1 MPRRQKHG
9 VDNPKR
15 RGEAP
20 PFWSL
25 GVQGRSRNAPAVLLG
40 DKKGGI
46 LSRERMPPLP
56 VQRHR
61 RCPPPPMAGK
71 RKSPTTF
78 VVMLYGAGDEARSR
92 HCRAATRTA
101 GDKRPTGA
109 FSRFA
114 RALFDPLP
122 AGTKKPALLRRTSV
136 LRSKTLAEG
145 EFTSPE
151 HFNFL
156 PESKKEVTTYVVTS
170 FLERATRLAR
180 GVITPRHAQRAPN
193 APLGRFLASLMPCSP
208 LCPLEPKNKGM
219 TYVMPL
225 FFGAGDE
232 ARTRYLHLG
241 KVALYQMSYARG
253 TRCTIPDIFRFVK
266 HRF

>member
-122 AGTKKPALLRRTSV
+122 AGTKKSALLRRTSV

-151 HFNFL
+151 HLNFL
-156 PESKKEVTTYVVTS
+156 PESKK
-170 FLERATRLAR
+170 R
-180 GVITPRHAQRAPN
+180 GHNIR
-193 APLGRFLASLMPCSP
+193 CD
-208 LCPLEPKNKGM
+208 
-219 TYVMPL
+219 L
-225 FFGAGDE
+225 FFWSGRRGSNSLPPPWQGGALPDE
-232 ARTRYLHLG
+232 LRPRNKMYYTRHFSLCQ
-241 KVALYQMSYARG
+241 A
-253 TRCTIPDIFRFVK
+253 
-266 HRF
+266 

>member
-1 MPRRQKHG
+1 MSRIYLAYRSKKQRFCAVQAFCAAKPWRRANSLRPSILISHR
-9 VDNPKR
+9 NPKK
-15 RGEAP
+15 EVTTYVVTS
-20 PFWSL
+20 FL
-25 GVQGRSRNAPAVLLG
+25 GAG
-40 DKKGGI
+40 DKRPTGAF
-46 LSRERMPPLP
+46 SRFARALFDPLP
-56 VQRHR
+56 ASF
-61 RCPPPPMAGK
+61 PKNKGMTYIMPL
-71 RKSPTTF
+71 F
-78 VVMLYGAGDEARSR
+78 FGAGDEARSQ

-122 AGTKKPALLRRTSV
+122 A
-136 LRSKTLAEG
+136 
-145 EFTSPE
+145 
-151 HFNFL
+151 
-156 PESKKEVTTYVVTS
+156 S
-170 FLERATRLAR
+170 F
-180 GVITPRHAQRAPN
+180 
-193 APLGRFLASLMPCSP
+193 
-208 LCPLEPKNKGM
+208 PKNKGM
-219 TYVMPL
+219 TYIMPL

>member
-1 MPRRQKHG
+1 MTGNVLIKNRTPSSDVPYLFGLPMQKTTLLRHTSVLRSKTLAEGEFISPEHFNFLPESKKSAFLRRTSVLRSKTLAEGEFTSPEHL
-9 VDNPKR
+9 NFLPESKKR
-15 RGEAP
+15 GH
-20 PFWSL
+20 
-25 GVQGRSRNAPAVLLG
+25 N
-40 DKKGGI
+40 I
-46 LSRERMPPLP
+46 
-56 VQRHR
+56 
-61 RCPPPPMAGK
+61 RCDL
-71 RKSPTTF
+71 F
-78 VVMLYGAGDEARSR
+78 FGAGDEAHSR

-122 AGTKKPALLRRTSV
+122 A
-136 LRSKTLAEG
+136 
-145 EFTSPE
+145 
-151 HFNFL
+151 
-156 PESKKEVTTYVVTS
+156 S
-170 FLERATRLAR
+170 F
-180 GVITPRHAQRAPN
+180 
-193 APLGRFLASLMPCSP
+193 
-208 LCPLEPKNKGM
+208 PKNKGM
-219 TYVMPL
+219 TYIMPL

>member
-1 MPRRQKHG
+1 MTGNVLIKNRTPSSDVPYLFGLPKQK
-9 VDNPKR
+9 
-15 RGEAP
+15 
-20 PFWSL
+20 
-25 GVQGRSRNAPAVLLG
+25 
-40 DKKGGI
+40 
-46 LSRERMPPLP
+46 
-56 VQRHR
+56 
-61 RCPPPPMAGK
+61 
-71 RKSPTTF
+71 TT
-78 VVMLYGAGDEARSR
+78 
-92 HCRAATRTA
+92 
-101 GDKRPTGA
+101 
-109 FSRFA
+109 
-114 RALFDPLP
+114 
-122 AGTKKPALLRRTSV
+122 LLRRTSV

-180 GVITPRHAQRAPN
+180 GTAVPRHAQRATN
-193 APLGRFLASLMPCSP
+193 APLGRFLASLAPCST
-208 LCPLEPKNKGM
+208 LCPLEPKNRRFCAVQAFCAAKPWRRANSLRPSILISCRNPKKEVT
-219 TYVMPL
+219 TYVVTS

>member
-1 MPRRQKHG
+1 MQSAFLLSRQKG
-9 VDNPKR
+9 ADGGSTSLAPCSTLCPLEPKNRRFCAVQALCAAKPWRRANSLRPSILISCRNPKK
-15 RGEAP
+15 E
-20 PFWSL
+20 
-25 GVQGRSRNAPAVLLG
+25 V
-40 DKKGGI
+40 
-46 LSRERMPPLP
+46 
-56 VQRHR
+56 
-61 RCPPPPMAGK
+61 
-71 RKSPTTF
+71 TTY
-78 VVMLYGAGDEARSR
+78 VVTSFFGAGDEARSR

-122 AGTKKPALLRRTSV
+122 A
-136 LRSKTLAEG
+136 
-145 EFTSPE
+145 
-151 HFNFL
+151 
-156 PESKKEVTTYVVTS
+156 S
-170 FLERATRLAR
+170 F
-180 GVITPRHAQRAPN
+180 
-193 APLGRFLASLMPCSP
+193 
-208 LCPLEPKNKGM
+208 PKNKGM
-219 TYVMPL
+219 TCVMPL

>member
-1 MPRRQKHG
+1 MGVGAPICRRIFVFQLNYSNILHRFQVILQKKC
-9 VDNPKR
+9 KR
-15 RGEAP
+15 
-20 PFWSL
+20 
-25 GVQGRSRNAPAVLLG
+25 
-40 DKKGGI
+40 
-46 LSRERMPPLP
+46 
-56 VQRHR
+56 
-61 RCPPPPMAGK
+61 
-71 RKSPTTF
+71 SPT
-78 VVMLYGAGDEARSR
+78 
-92 HCRAATRTA
+92 
-101 GDKRPTGA
+101 
-109 FSRFA
+109 RFA
-114 RALFDPLP
+114 QQNLGEGEFTSPEHFNFLP
-122 AGTKKPALLRRTSV
+122 ESKKSALLRRTSV

-193 APLGRFLASLMPCSP
+193 APLGRFLASLAPCSP

>member
-1 MPRRQKHG
+1 M
-9 VDNPKR
+9 
-15 RGEAP
+15 
-20 PFWSL
+20 
-25 GVQGRSRNAPAVLLG
+25 SRIYLA
-40 DKKGGI
+40 
-46 LSRERMPPLP
+46 
-56 VQRHR
+56 
-61 RCPPPPMAGK
+61 
-71 RKSPTTF
+71 
-78 VVMLYGAGDEARSR
+78 Y
-92 HCRAATRTA
+92 
-101 GDKRPTGA
+101 
-109 FSRFA
+109 
-114 RALFDPLP
+114 
-122 AGTKKPALLRRTSV
+122 
-136 LRSKTLAEG
+136 RSKKQRFCAVQAFCAAKPWRRG

-180 GVITPRHAQRAPN
+180 STAVPRHAQWATN
-193 APLGRFLASLMPCSP
+193 APPGRFLASLAPCSP